1 MWQISK
7 NRQTQFIHAGIED
20 TYGTDAMDASVL
32 SGTLCGGDNMSS
44 TKQIWFILLYLGLNK
59 KFTLSS

>member
-7 NRQTQFIHAGIED
+7 NRQTQFIYAGIED

-32 SGTLCGGDNMSS
+32 SGTLRGGDNMSS

-59 KFTLSS
+59 IFTLSS